1 MDDFKS
7 KGETNLAGLLH
18 VRGIKYKYEQPVAV
32 VDRGKTKI
40 WYPDFTLPEYGIIIE
55 YAGMNN
61 KPSYDEMIERKKEIY
76 KKNGIEAI
84 FLTEKDLKEGGSNH
98 IINQIGNIISERWG
112 KLQNFLR
119 TKPQ

>member
-1 MDDFKS
+1 
-7 KGETNLAGLLH
+7 
-18 VRGIKYKYEQPVAV
+18 
-32 VDRGKTKI
+32 
-40 WYPDFTLPEYGIIIE
+40 E